1 MADEWH
7 AQQPESPKFEDA
19 HSIQEGLNER
29 VADMQMRSHVYI
41 NNPNFQLSIS
51 GEAYVIFHVD
61 TFIIIVEDVAMTNGF
76 F

>member
-1 MADEWH
+1 MRLVSFYPDQVISVLLPTAALLD
-7 AQQPESPKFEDA
+7 
-19 HSIQEGLNER
+19 ER

-51 GEAYVIFHVD
+51 GEAYVVFHVD